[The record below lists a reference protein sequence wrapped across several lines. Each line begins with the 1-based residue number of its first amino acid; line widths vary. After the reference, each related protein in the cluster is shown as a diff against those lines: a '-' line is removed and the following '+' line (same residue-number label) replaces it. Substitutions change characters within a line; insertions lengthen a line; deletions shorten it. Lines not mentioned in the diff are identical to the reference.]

1 LRQQLLID
9 VTKKHYDRLIGSFE
23 KNAIQ
28 FEVNK
33 DDYPNIISSY
43 PAESIFVSDSWL
55 REGVYKDIFDLF
67 DFAPRLKINL
77 SDANQSFTPFFTG
90 HINWIASS
98 NGHFWYLFIRLPKM
112 NELYQWPELIY
123 TNDIPRLS
131 KLIEELVFTKK
142 VLDGKAIYKQLSETI
157 TFISKPVEQA
167 LQLPKFQL
175 PYYEGFNNYGN
186 KSWLGIYRRD
196 ELFPVAFLKDIANAC
211 LKTKV
216 GQLYTTPWKS
226 IVIKG
231 IEKSDRGLWD
241 YILGKYRI
249 NVRHASNELG
259 WQVEDNND
267 DGLNIKRH
275 IIRQFDKEDVRTFGL
290 CFAVKTQHRAT
301 LYGSVLIERKYGLV
315 RNRTVALDS
324 FDIYYTQNFNP
335 NSSQYILFREGVK
348 KEYLDTY
355 LISVCKYYYETQNEE
370 MEEQVIAYTAPSE
383 EITQTIK
390 GDIYQCRNC
399 LTTYE
404 EVSGDEIQ
412 QIIPGTKFAELPASY
427 CCALCEAPKAD
438 FKIFEKKLPAALTV

>member
-1 LRQQLLID
+1 MRYAFQFKVNFTGGIISPGYLLHIMQVLQDAGIEEVRFGLRQQLLID

-157 TFISKPVEQA
+157 TFISKPVEN
-167 LQLPKFQL
+167 
-175 PYYEGFNNYGN
+175 FN
-186 KSWLGIYRRD
+186 
-196 ELFPVAFLKDIANAC
+196 C
-211 LKTKV
+211 LIT
-216 GQLYTTPWKS
+216 
-226 IVIKG
+226 
-231 IEKSDRGLWD
+231 RGL
-241 YILGKYRI
+241 IIMAI
-249 NVRHASNELG
+249 NRG
-259 WQVEDNND
+259 WVFTGVMN
-267 DGLNIKRH
+267 
-275 IIRQFDKEDVRTFGL
+275 
-290 CFAVKTQHRAT
+290 
-301 LYGSVLIERKYGLV
+301 Y
-315 RNRTVALDS
+315 
-324 FDIYYTQNFNP
+324 
-335 NSSQYILFREGVK
+335 FR
-348 KEYLDTY
+348 
-355 LISVCKYYYETQNEE
+355 
-370 MEEQVIAYTAPSE
+370 
-383 EITQTIK
+383 
-390 GDIYQCRNC
+390 
-399 LTTYE
+399 
-404 EVSGDEIQ
+404 
-412 QIIPGTKFAELPASY
+412 
-427 CCALCEAPKAD
+427 
-438 FKIFEKKLPAALTV
+438 